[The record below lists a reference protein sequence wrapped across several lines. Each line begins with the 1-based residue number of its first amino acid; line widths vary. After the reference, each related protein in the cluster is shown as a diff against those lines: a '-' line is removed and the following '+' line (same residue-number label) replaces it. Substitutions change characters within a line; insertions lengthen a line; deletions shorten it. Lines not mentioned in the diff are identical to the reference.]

1 MDTDLTNIWG
11 EPTIYKGIK
20 LYPIQMEKSIP
31 FFSNVGCLTIQKN
44 NISDIDI
51 IQMSYL
57 NFLLNMCII
66 KKELLSA
73 FNKIMDLV
81 LREQEIV
88 FLLSNK
94 EYNINNIK
102 EFQKYMELRLTM
114 DISKVKMKVYTSKDE
129 VIITDTDF
137 EKIRRIIC
145 EQNTIEIDD
154 MVLPEKIQKAVEEAK
169 EFVDDGNN
177 PSLEEQIIALACIS
191 GNITRMNEIKKMTVY
206 QFITALKRYNLIE
219 SSRMYGSAIATGM
232 VEIKGD
238 IPTWLSP
245 TLKQNSL
252 DRVTESGDK
261 IEEFKGMVE

>member
-154 MVLPEKIQKAVEEAK
+154 MVLPEKIQKAVEKSEKALN
-169 EFVDDGNN
+169 DGKS

-191 GNITRMNEIKKMTVY
+191 GNVIRMNEVKKMTVY
-206 QFITALKRYNLIE
+206 QFIIALKRYDLIE

-238 IPTWLSP
+238 MPTWLSSIP
-245 TLKQNSL
+245 KQSRL
-252 DRVTESGDK
+252 DRAGESGEILDK
-261 IEEFKGMVE
+261 IKGMVE

>member
-1 MDTDLTNIWG
+1 MEIDLTNTWG

-20 LYPIQMEKSIP
+20 LYPIQMEKCVS
-31 FFSNVGCLTIQKN
+31 FFKNVGCLTIQKN
-44 NISDIDI
+44 NISDIEI

-57 NFLLNMCII
+57 NFLLIVGIVNN
-66 KKELLSA
+66 EVLNA
-73 FNKIMDLV
+73 FNKVMSLV
-81 LREQEIV
+81 LREQKLV
-88 FLLSNK
+88 FLLDDK
-94 EYNINNIK
+94 EYDINNLRDFI
-102 EFQKYMELRLTM
+102 EYMELKDRM
-114 DISKVKMKVYTSKDE
+114 NINKIKMKVYTDE
-129 VIITDTDF
+129 NEITITDTDF

-154 MVLPEKIQKAVEEAK
+154 MVLPEQIQKAVEEAE

-177 PSLEEQIIALACIS
+177 PTLEEQIIALACIS
-191 GNITRMNEIKKMTVY
+191 GNITRMNEIKKMTIY

-219 SSRMYGSAIATGM
+219 SSRVYGSAIATGM

-245 TLKQNSL
+245 TPKQNSL

-261 IEEFKGMVE
+261 LEEFKGMME

>member
-94 EYNINNIK
+94 EYNINNIE
-102 EFQKYMELRLTM
+102 EFQKYMELKLTM
-114 DISKVKMKVYTSKDE
+114 DISKVKMKVYTTKDE

-154 MVLPEKIQKAVEEAK
+154 MVLPEKIQEAVEEAK

-238 IPTWLSP
+238 TPTWLSP
-245 TLKQNSL
+245 TPKQNSL